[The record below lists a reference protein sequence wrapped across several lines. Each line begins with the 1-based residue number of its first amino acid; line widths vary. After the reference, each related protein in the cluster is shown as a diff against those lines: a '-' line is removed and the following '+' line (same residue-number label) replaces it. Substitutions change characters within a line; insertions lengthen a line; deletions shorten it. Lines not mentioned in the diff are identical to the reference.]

1 MSLCATFPSDSKRAL
16 SGLLTI
22 YINLYIT
29 HITYF
34 FLFWISLLIKV
45 HMAQKAHKIVGVHK
59 DSTLAQLFAAVPV
72 PAMLKAKDYAGT
84 TIECS

>member
-1 MSLCATFPSDSKRAL
+1 M
-16 SGLLTI
+16 
-22 YINLYIT
+22 
-29 HITYF
+29 
-34 FLFWISLLIKV
+34 FWISLLIKV

-84 TIECS
+84 TIVVLLIMMTHNVFINFVSEL